1 MAADVALNRE
11 TMAAYPFCR
20 LTDTA
25 NVLIMPAFHSASIST
40 KMLQELGGATV
51 IGPLIVGLEKPVQIV
66 AARRQGFRHR
76 QYGGAGELQY
86 RGTPFRRSARSPYLT
101 CPAPFQSLVEQSRQI
116 SGSRGKPAR
125 IHFACSASAPRRR
138 PAPAPCRA
146 RRDRRR

>member
-1 MAADVALNRE
+1 MLAFSSFGHPPGERTMRVQEAVRILDAQRVDFEYDGEMAADVALNRE

-86 RGTPFRRSARSPYLT
+86 RG
-101 CPAPFQSLVEQSRQI
+101 V
-116 SGSRGKPAR
+116 
-125 IHFACSASAPRRR
+125 
-138 PAPAPCRA
+138 RA
-146 RRDRRR
+146 G